1 MSCLWRWRIE
11 ERWDPV
17 SERWLS
23 CSEALDTH
31 SFQKFLLGLPFLFLL
46 LLLFLLLF
54 LTLLLPLWF
63 PLCPPV
69 SLLFENL
76 KIYQK
81 VFPSALVRSLGSWW
95 ASSLLL
101 RWVDNF
107 DNLDIVNTLDFVDIA
122 DDVDNC
128 ADGCWF
134 PHGLVLMISHFL
146 LIVSFYWRAD
156 IWNQKIQKCKHC
168 YQIGETQVKSIASS
182 ISTTFNWTLAFLVT
196 KFFSDMVINHGHKR
210 WHYTHLRWP
219 GWPRLELFGFSGGSP
234 SSHSSSVSSLFPRRR
249 ARVSTTSSS
258 SSDRRGL
265 TSLRLVFGGCS
276 EAVARMTRGP
286 Y

>member
-1 MSCLWRWRIE
+1 MKHLAEHITFVSPCLHQNLTKLILKQFQDNLTPRFLWSRYQ
-11 ERWDPV
+11 
-17 SERWLS
+17 SLS
-23 CSEALDTH
+23 L
-31 SFQKFLLGLPFLFLL
+31 
-46 LLLFLLLF
+46 
-54 LTLLLPLWF
+54 
-63 PLCPPV
+63 
-69 SLLFENL
+69 
-76 KIYQK
+76 
-81 VFPSALVRSLGSWW
+81 VFPSVLVRSLGSWW

-107 DNLDIVNTLDFVDIA
+107 DNLDIANTLDFVDIA

-156 IWNQKIQKCKHC
+156 IWNQKIQKCKYC

-196 KFFSDMVINHGHKR
+196 KFFSDMVINHGQRR

-219 GWPRLELFGFSGGSP
+219 GWPRLELSGFSGGSP
-234 SSHSSSVSSLFPRRR
+234 SSPSSSVSSLFPRRR

-265 TSLRLVFGGCS
+265 TSLRLEFGSCS
-276 EAVARMTRGP
+276 EAVARMTRGQ